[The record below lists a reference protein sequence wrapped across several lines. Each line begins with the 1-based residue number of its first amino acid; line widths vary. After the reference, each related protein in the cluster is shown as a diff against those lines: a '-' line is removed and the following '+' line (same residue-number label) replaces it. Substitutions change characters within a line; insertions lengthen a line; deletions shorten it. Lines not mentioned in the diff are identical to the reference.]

1 MALLSVNE
9 RVRKPAA
16 FGIQNTVGRKQRT
29 VHRVCVRSDPTML
42 YVRRCKSTGLWVSLK
57 KRHPFHA
64 CVRKTRRNTSRYVV
78 ARSRHL
84 SCPDPPVSAVFPSKI
99 HERSNK
105 WSSTTCGKWWK
116 EHDDRSLFSFP
127 DSSPPPP
134 PPVSR
139 NDRMAV
145 SSVRAAIASY
155 DEKRRG
161 SGIRTR
167 DVCPKDE
174 TATVCYC
181 QIINST
187 IGPDD
192 GRVFE
197 KSFVINRLISRD
209 RLTYGPVCAITH
221 GHGGNSG
228 FVVYSPSPPPVA
240 HPALFGP

>member
-29 VHRVCVRSDPTML
+29 VHRVCVRSDTTML

-127 DSSPPPP
+127 DSSPPPLLP
-134 PPVSR
+134 SL
-139 NDRMAV
+139 
-145 SSVRAAIASY
+145 
-155 DEKRRG
+155 G
-161 SGIRTR
+161 
-167 DVCPKDE
+167 
-174 TATVCYC
+174 
-181 QIINST
+181 T
-187 IGPDD
+187 IGW
-192 GRVFE
+192 R
-197 KSFVINRLISRD
+197 SA
-209 RLTYGPVCAITH
+209 VCARRSLRTTRNVAVPELGRGTFVPKTRRPLCVIVRLLIPR
-221 GHGGNSG
+221 SG
-228 FVVYSPSPPPVA
+228 PTTDAFSRSHSLLIV
-240 HPALFGP
+240 